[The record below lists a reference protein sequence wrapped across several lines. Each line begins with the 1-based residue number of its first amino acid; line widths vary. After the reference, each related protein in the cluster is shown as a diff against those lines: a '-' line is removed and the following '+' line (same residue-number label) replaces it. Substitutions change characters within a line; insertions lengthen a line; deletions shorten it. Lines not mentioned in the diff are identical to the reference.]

1 MSKRSRVPELE
12 LKRLIRQVKLIELKY
27 QFAHEDGREL
37 DKERLLKKAMRLG
50 ERVGQ
55 LKALIAHTQMR
66 EAKDKKEKTE

>member
-1 MSKRSRVPELE
+1 

-50 ERVGQ
+50 ERIGQ
-55 LKALIAHTQMR
+55 LQAIVAHQKKMDALA
-66 EAKDKKEKTE
+66 EKEKTK